1 MIIKEYGLRIDQEK
15 NQYYLEVIQSFHY
28 ENMELNSPG
37 IICDL
42 MKEKYKLQEKA
53 DEYVY
58 MMAFNQK
65 MKILGI
71 FEISHGTGNASL
83 MDARGVFMRAVYV
96 GAQNIMLIHNHPS
109 GEMQQSKEDEMVTKR
124 IKDAGVLM
132 GIPLIDHIVIGKG
145 AHYSFHE
152 NQKL

>member
-1 MIIKEYGLRIDQEK
+1 MIIKEYELRLDQQKKE
-15 NQYYLEVIQSFHY
+15 YYLEVVQSFRY
-28 ENMELNSPG
+28 EKGEVSNPG
-37 IICDL
+37 MICDL
-42 MKEKYKLQEKA
+42 MKEKYKIQEKA

-132 GIPLIDHIVIGKG
+132 GIPLIDHIIIGKE
-145 AHYSFHE
+145 AYYSFRE

>member
-1 MIIKEYGLRIDQEK
+1 MLIKEYGLRIDQEK

-58 MMAFNQK
+58 MICFNQK
-65 MKILGI
+65 MKVLGI
-71 FEISHGTGNASL
+71 FEISHGTGSASI
-83 MDARGVFMRAVYV
+83 MDGRGVFMRAVYV

-109 GEMQQSKEDEMVTKR
+109 GEIEISKEDEIMTKR
-124 IKDAGVLM
+124 IRDAGLLM